1 MEVEK
6 LTTHDTEP
14 RLQLKQKNQSPQ
26 IHNRLV
32 GSVSSLV
39 CCCGFLFFQI
49 FAITLSCFY
58 NMTLALDSKFQVVGV
73 FLGVWVFCLCVC
85 FCLFGGCF

>member
-32 GSVSSLV
+32 GSVSSL
-39 CCCGFLFFQI
+39 
-49 FAITLSCFY
+49 S
-58 NMTLALDSKFQVVGV
+58 SVGHKCLV
-73 FLGVWVFCLCVC
+73 LGEKNCVYHKEENLPSPLQCLC
-85 FCLFGGCF
+85 